1 MFAVNYSTLREN
13 MKECF
18 DRVADGFETM
28 IVTRKKTNM
37 VVMSENSYN
46 SLMETVYL
54 LGNKENHDH
63 LMKSLEQYRNGGT
76 SIHEINL
83 CFYGRMKPG
92 LIMCIGSHRTEK
104 P

>member
-46 SLMETVYL
+46 SLMETVYFA
-54 LGNKENHDH
+54 G
-63 LMKSLEQYRNGGT
+63 Q
-76 SIHEINL
+76 
-83 CFYGRMKPG
+83 
-92 LIMCIGSHRTEK
+92 
-104 P
+104 